1 MLTLR
6 CRGQL
11 MRQPGLAPAAVYVI
25 RDELPLVGDRLPV
38 DISCRGETEPR
49 NAIPKAIR
57 AGRSFGIRPHGL
69 IHERRVLDG
78 PRHGPRSVE
87 SVGERGDPAAGS
99 RWYGDER

>member
-38 DISCRGETEPR
+38 DIS
-49 NAIPKAIR
+49 
-57 AGRSFGIRPHGL
+57 
-69 IHERRVLDG
+69 
-78 PRHGPRSVE
+78 
-87 SVGERGDPAAGS
+87 
-99 RWYGDER
+99 